1 MFYEIVS
8 IGVFIFVM
16 IAIITHKINRTTA
29 SMLGALI
36 VIIIGVFEDQM
47 DAFTDYI
54 DFNTIF
60 LLLGMMIFVNV
71 LKKRNIFTF
80 IGVYTLKKVGHSV
93 KSLYFILILLV
104 ALISSVIDNVTT
116 ILIFIPISLAICD
129 SLDLEYFPLILAE
142 IFASNIGGT
151 ATIIGDPPN
160 IMIASAA
167 DISFVDFSKVMFPL
181 SLINLLALVGFVFFV
196 FRKELNKKIE
206 SKVIDSMEFESLIE
220 NKKEFVL
227 SFILLILVILL
238 FVFQHQLNLEA
249 CIIAM
254 IAAFFS
260 LFLLE
265 RHDIDHILKEVEW
278 ESILFFMGLFI
289 ITGALEETGVLSFL
303 ADKLVGLTSLSSD
316 VFLGLLLIISSSISG
331 FLDNIPFTAAVIP
344 VIENLI
350 KLSPKINFNIWYYLS
365 AGACVG
371 GNMTSIG
378 ASANIIALALLYQF
392 KGMKVSFGRFLK
404 YGFFIVLINI
414 IISYIYFKI
423 IF

>member
-167 DISFVDFSKVMFPL
+167 NISFVDFSKVMFPL